1 MKYSL
6 NEKFRLV
13 SEAKAIKKFKDD
25 DLDVVAMVGVG
36 MLFGENDQAPKM
48 DNPKVES
55 VDLQPQE
62 QDLSLVLLDETAAPE
77 TNVPAAVQP
86 QSTAVQNR
94 AVAIDD
100 NAYYI
105 QVAVVTTQHGMEE
118 YIAKLKRE
126 GVPVAV
132 KPVTIKHKEGHRVLA
147 GPYLSRSEAKAD
159 LGDVKKVEK
168 DAYIRQL

>member
-1 MKYSL
+1 M
-6 NEKFRLV
+6 E
-13 SEAKAIKKFKDD
+13 
-25 DLDVVAMVGVG
+25 
-36 MLFGENDQAPKM
+36 
-48 DNPKVES
+48 NPKVES

-62 QDLSLVLLDETAAPE
+62 QDLSLVLLDETATEAQMS
-77 TNVPAAVQP
+77 PAAQP
-86 QSTAVQNR
+86 QSTSVQNR

-105 QVAVVTTQHGMEE
+105 QVAVVTTQQGMQE
-118 YIAKLKRE
+118 YIAKLERE

-159 LGDVKKVEK
+159 LGHVKKIEK
-168 DAYIRQL
+168 GAFIKQL